1 MRAIYRWRV
10 KPGREEQFVTTWSA
24 LTKRIRAGVPG
35 ARGSMLLR
43 SADEPD
49 VFVAVARWE
58 TIEKWRAFRDASAAT
73 PAPNPQAANA
83 DLISAEPFEEVED
96 LVDGGT

>member
-10 KPGREEQFVTTWSA
+10 RPGREEEFVRTWTA

-35 ARGSMLLR
+35 ARGSMLLQ
-43 SADEPD
+43 SAERPDE
-49 VFVAVARWE
+49 FVAVARWE
-58 TIEKWRAFRDASAAT
+58 TIEQWRAFRDASAAT

-83 DLISAEPFEEVED
+83 DLISAEPFEEVAD
-96 LVDGGT
+96 LVDAG